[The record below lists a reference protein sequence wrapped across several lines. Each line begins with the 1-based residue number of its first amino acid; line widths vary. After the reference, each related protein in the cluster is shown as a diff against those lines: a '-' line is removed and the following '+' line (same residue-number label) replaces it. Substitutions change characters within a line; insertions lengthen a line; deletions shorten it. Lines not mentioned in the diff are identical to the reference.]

1 MLERNISEAEV
12 TEVLQNYEV
21 ALPVDNDCTNFY
33 KVIGRRRIR
42 VTLANDKKTIVT
54 LTEELP

>member
-1 MLERNISEAEV
+1 MSERMISEAEV
-12 TEVLQNYEV
+12 TDVLRNYEA
-21 ALPVDNDCTNFY
+21 ALPGDNDCTNFY

-54 LTEELP
+54 LTEELL